1 MNFRT
6 LVLGALLLAPSAHA
20 QAQAPAAPEAA
31 AEDTRALRLFVA
43 GRDAWLAD
51 AAKSSDGT
59 TKAELEERAARL
71 SKVLAEASDLRAQ
84 VLIGELVERDGKP
97 VLVQHSWRAD
107 AQYFYPAS
115 TVKLL
120 AAVAALER
128 MRELQRGPAPK
139 LDADTPLAF
148 WPPRRGGAIV
158 AQDSDNVTDGKLT
171 LRHLVREALVV
182 SDNESFNRLYEFTGH
197 DRLNK
202 LMWDAGLESV
212 RITHRL
218 NVKVSILENRR
229 TPSIE
234 LRLPEGVVRLAEE
247 NGTLELANV
256 DDRDGVMV
264 GKGRMEDG
272 DLVPGPMSF
281 IAKSRVKLR
290 DLQVALARVVRP
302 DLTFDG
308 KPFDL
313 GEPERALLLEA
324 LSQYPGDSE
333 NPRWDRTKYPDDYVK
348 FYLPGASRVVPKES
362 LRIYNKVGLAYGFA
376 IDNAYIVDQR
386 SGRGFF
392 LASAIYA
399 NFDGVLNDDKYD
411 YESFALPWMS
421 DVAELCAREFLATK

>member
-1 MNFRT
+1 
-6 LVLGALLLAPSAHA
+6 
-20 QAQAPAAPEAA
+20 
-31 AEDTRALRLFVA
+31 
-43 GRDAWLAD
+43 
-51 AAKSSDGT
+51 
-59 TKAELEERAARL
+59 
-71 SKVLAEASDLRAQ
+71 
-84 VLIGELVERDGKP
+84 
-97 VLVQHSWRAD
+97 
-107 AQYFYPAS
+107 
-115 TVKLL
+115 
-120 AAVAALER
+120 

-158 AQDSDNVTDGKLT
+158 AQDSDNVADGKLT
-171 LRHLVREALVV
+171 LRHLVRESLVV

-333 NPRWDRTKYPDDYVK
+333 NPRWDRAKYPDDYVK

>member
-1 MNFRT
+1 
-6 LVLGALLLAPSAHA
+6 
-20 QAQAPAAPEAA
+20 
-31 AEDTRALRLFVA
+31 
-43 GRDAWLAD
+43 
-51 AAKSSDGT
+51 
-59 TKAELEERAARL
+59 
-71 SKVLAEASDLRAQ
+71 
-84 VLIGELVERDGKP
+84 
-97 VLVQHSWRAD
+97 
-107 AQYFYPAS
+107 
-115 TVKLL
+115 
-120 AAVAALER
+120 
-128 MRELQRGPAPK
+128 
-139 LDADTPLAF
+139 
-148 WPPRRGGAIV
+148 
-158 AQDSDNVTDGKLT
+158 
-171 LRHLVREALVV
+171 
-182 SDNESFNRLYEFTGH
+182 
-197 DRLNK
+197 
-202 LMWDAGLESV
+202 
-212 RITHRL
+212 
-218 NVKVSILENRR
+218 
-229 TPSIE
+229 
-234 LRLPEGVVRLAEE
+234 VRLAEE

-333 NPRWDRTKYPDDYVK
+333 NPRWDRAKYPDDYVK